1 MKNSY
6 HKKESRWK
14 WRLLA
19 ALGAFITACTVVLIP
34 GCSGRQEEYPDG
46 ETEETTTADEEKNTV
61 EEENRTEGRTPD
73 VSRLGRNVCTYDP
86 EDTIYYKTYYDD
98 FVQGKIMHI
107 DYTPRMEIRKEL
119 EDYFTD
125 ASGIRCLDNLAGM
138 FYDDRTIETD
148 EKELEQLF
156 WEHGYLIDFC
166 RGDFGD
172 CHVRF
177 VEITEM
183 DGLSLY
189 PVRIL
194 MQTWDEEHIYL
205 QDITGPI
212 PRKIKEVMT
221 VERNGARQLVV
232 HSTGLSR
239 EYVSE
244 EELSFWEQSGTCW
257 ILVPMELEIDVSHAH
272 NMGSLYP
279 DIDRKSLYEAFFY
292 RDGIA
297 YRPSLQPFNE
307 WGDRAVFRLGVME
320 IVEENK
326 SFRLNAVCDVEGKTD
341 SSYGYILFK
350 IAEKP
355 ENPIFEDFGEMD
367 YALFLASGMGFGQK
381 GDSYV
386 YGLYGDFTG
395 TAQEGERLYLDLC
408 SKMLPKGREE
418 GWSEYGETYI
428 MNLSPD
434 LEWLVERR
442 YQNHEGISE
451 YYDTL
456 LRGGEIME
464 ETEIGN
470 SESLSSYQFI
480 KTGEGAYASVSSETH
495 ERMEQLVKE
504 AWGDAYI
511 GDMETTMRMD
521 EYGRTFA
528 VSQPDNGSIG
538 IYSVEDLSLER
549 LVKPKGVDT
558 GYRLQ
563 ITQFVGDGESG
574 WLLFTNG
581 ADAWRYEYPSGRME
595 KIGEFMFDVSYSPDG
610 KYLAYCTGNAELFR
624 DVTQQ
629 AGAGDDEAVR
639 LLKAWEETAP
649 GWYVRELETEKVT
662 YIPIDTGKLAGRYF
676 TGGSCVWLE
685 KDKLEKEIA
694 LTEEIV
700 TDAPMGLAQSY
711 GYYRITQFW
720 PYDYYD
726 ALKYDRLPLE
736 EADMMLGRIVEIQED
751 LLVTC
756 DSFRS
761 LGARGGREAFDRN
774 YNIERIAIESPNYVW
789 EEFIPDTAWYEEFS
803 EGHYFMEKPE
813 ERDWQEIEEEYYQG
827 IEGKFSVLVAGPV
840 TGRYGENEYYHE
852 YYVKKDGILMYSELT
867 GNFFYLEKLDG
878 KPEGCEEERGMTE
891 EEKEIILQEALGIY
905 TVTEF
910 LPTKFYPGLDCAG
923 DVYLPEEEADMMIGK
938 EIIMESE
945 LYVTFNNGRWPNSEF
960 MNRKMDDFILSRTE
974 IEKPVY
980 RIEERNRNDIYGLR
994 DDMLPGEMMQDRYM
1008 EVSVYPGFGVNG
1020 KELPRL
1026 YLLHDGRIIMY
1037 AMSEYFLLEKQD

>member
-1 MKNSY
+1 MVKNGY

-14 WRLLA
+14 KRLLA

-73 VSRLGRNVCTYDP
+73 VSRPGRNVCTYDP

-221 VERNGARQLVV
+221 VERNGVRQLVV

-239 EYVSE
+239 EYVAE

-279 DIDRKSLYEAFFY
+279 DIDRESLYEAFFY

-297 YRPSLQPFNE
+297 YRPSLQPFNK

-341 SSYGYILFK
+341 LAYGYIRFE

-355 ENPIFEDFGEMD
+355 EKVI
-367 YALFLASGMGFGQK
+367 
-381 GDSYV
+381 
-386 YGLYGDFTG
+386 
-395 TAQEGERLYLDLC
+395 
-408 SKMLPKGREE
+408 
-418 GWSEYGETYI
+418 
-428 MNLSPD
+428 
-434 LEWLVERR
+434 
-442 YQNHEGISE
+442 
-451 YYDTL
+451 
-456 LRGGEIME
+456 
-464 ETEIGN
+464 
-470 SESLSSYQFI
+470 
-480 KTGEGAYASVSSETH
+480 
-495 ERMEQLVKE
+495 
-504 AWGDAYI
+504 
-511 GDMETTMRMD
+511 
-521 EYGRTFA
+521 
-528 VSQPDNGSIG
+528 
-538 IYSVEDLSLER
+538 
-549 LVKPKGVDT
+549 
-558 GYRLQ
+558 
-563 ITQFVGDGESG
+563 
-574 WLLFTNG
+574 
-581 ADAWRYEYPSGRME
+581 
-595 KIGEFMFDVSYSPDG
+595 
-610 KYLAYCTGNAELFR
+610 
-624 DVTQQ
+624 
-629 AGAGDDEAVR
+629 
-639 LLKAWEETAP
+639 AP
-649 GWYVRELETEKVT
+649 
-662 YIPIDTGKLAGRYF
+662 
-676 TGGSCVWLE
+676 
-685 KDKLEKEIA
+685 
-694 LTEEIV
+694 TEEIV
-700 TDAPMGLAQSY
+700 TDTPMGLAQYY
-711 GYYRITQFW
+711 GYYRITRFW

-751 LLVTC
+751 YLVTC

-761 LGARGGREAFDRN
+761 LGSRGGREAFDRN
-774 YNIERIAIESPNYVW
+774 YNIERIAIESPNYAW

-813 ERDWQEIEEEYYQG
+813 ERDWQKIEEEYYQG
-827 IEGKFSVLVAGPV
+827 IEGKFSVLVAGPL
-840 TGRYGENEYYHE
+840 TGRCGENEYYHE

-878 KPEGCEEERGMTE
+878 KPEGCEEDRGMTE
-891 EEKEIILQEALGIY
+891 EEKEIILQETLGIY

-923 DVYLPEEEADMMIGK
+923 DVYLPEKEADMMIGK

-994 DDMLPGEMMQDRYM
+994 DDMLPREMVQDRYM
-1008 EVSVYPGFGVNG
+1008 EISVYPGFGVNG
-1020 KELPRL
+1020 KELPQL